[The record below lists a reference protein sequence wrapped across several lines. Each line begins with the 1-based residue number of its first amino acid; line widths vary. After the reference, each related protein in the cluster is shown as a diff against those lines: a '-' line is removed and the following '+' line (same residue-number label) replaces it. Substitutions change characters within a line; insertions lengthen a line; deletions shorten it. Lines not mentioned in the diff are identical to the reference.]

1 MKRIT
6 VLLALLGLILVGC
19 SSEPTIEGKWQ
30 IESVSGEE
38 LTEEEKKLVVDF
50 QADGKL
56 VSKRGEESREEEWEL
71 SEDGKTLTISRAG
84 REVKNEVVEL
94 TDEKLVLKDGGD
106 KITFKRKE

>member
-1 MKRIT
+1 MKRFT
-6 VLLALLGLILVGC
+6 VLLALVGLILVGC
-19 SSEPTIEGKWQ
+19 SSEPTIEGKWK
-30 IESVSGEE
+30 IDSVTGEE
-38 LTEEEKKLVVDF
+38 LTDEEKKLVVDF

-56 VSKRGEESREEEWEL
+56 VSKRGEETREEEWKL

-106 KITFKRKE
+106 KITFKRQE